1 MAYKKFRLGINRA
14 MKKPT
19 RKTQEQTKNTSA
31 SSNES
36 NGSDDEFW
44 LGVVI
49 LVIAAFLVI
58 SYFSMVVEIS
68 I

>member
-1 MAYKKFRLGINRA
+1 

-58 SYFSMVVEIS
+58 SYLSMVVEIP